1 MPNPNDA
8 PDLREDEEPLEDE
21 PDLADEGSSADAGRD
36 EGEPPA

>member
-21 PDLADEGSSADAGRD
+21 PHLADEGSSADAGRD

>member
-21 PDLADEGSSADAGRD
+21 SALADDEGS
-36 EGEPPA
+36 